1 MDELYTMTAV
11 ELKYAIQQKR
21 VGVEELVK
29 TYLERIEKHDG
40 IDGLYTIAELDMSV
54 IHHPKMRPILALHQK
69 ISLLV
74 PSNGFIVTSAY
85 IQLIHHQPSAFCR
98 CFHCYVAFCIT

>member
-1 MDELYTMTAV
+1 MTAV

-54 IHHPKMRPILALHQK
+54 IHHIRQEKWIPAGSTVICLC
-69 ISLLV
+69 S
-74 PSNGFIVTSAY
+74 GFLFS
-85 IQLIHHQPSAFCR
+85 
-98 CFHCYVAFCIT
+98 